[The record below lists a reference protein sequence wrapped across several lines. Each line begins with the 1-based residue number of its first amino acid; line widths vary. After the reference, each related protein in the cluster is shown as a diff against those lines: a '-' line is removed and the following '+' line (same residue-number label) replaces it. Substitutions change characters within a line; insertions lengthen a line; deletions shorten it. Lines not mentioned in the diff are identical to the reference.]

1 MGQSPLQTSDD
12 QIPGI
17 VYLGSIAN
25 QDPIVESGTSDPAD
39 AGAFADEQRRSN
51 IRSDVSIIEH
61 VPSMSAPLVDQQLE
75 PARPQSKKSCRE
87 FVGSPLA
94 TIDGQLEFAIVD
106 VWIACVADVSC
117 SSIALEKSQSK
128 ESYR

>member
-1 MGQSPLQTSDD
+1 MPDD

-17 VYLGSIAN
+17 AYLGSISN
-25 QDPIVESGTSDPAD
+25 RDPIVDSRTSDRVD
-39 AGAFADEQRRSN
+39 AGALPDQQCCSN
-51 IRSDVSIIEH
+51 SRSDVSIIEH